1 MGDCLNI
8 ILLSWVAAVSLP
20 LILSQKAIVLHSC
33 VIKTELAHR
42 IKLTME
48 LIILCKNKKQQ

>member
-8 ILLSWVAAVSLP
+8 TLLSWVATVSLP
-20 LILSQKAIVLHSC
+20 VILSQKAIVLHSC

-48 LIILCKNKKQQ
+48 LIILCKNRKQQ

>member
-8 ILLSWVAAVSLP
+8 TLLSWVAAVSLP
-20 LILSQKAIVLHSC
+20 LILSQEAIVLHSC
-33 VIKTELAHR
+33 VIKTEPQQR

-48 LIILCKNKKQQ
+48 LIILCKNRKQ

>member
-8 ILLSWVAAVSLP
+8 TLLSWVAAVSLP
-20 LILSQKAIVLHSC
+20 LVLSQEAIVLHSC
-33 VIKTELAHR
+33 VIKTEPAQR

-48 LIILCKNKKQQ
+48 LIILCKNRKQ